1 MELYKLY
8 YIGSDTTASEVFDKI
23 EILTQ
28 DELSQRLKKAIVD
41 GQLNDETM
49 KHFSLNNNTD
59 TDELDSCDIL
69 DIFDYDGYAVEQI
82 EIETTETGEYYY

>member
-8 YIGSDTTASEVFDKI
+8 YIDSDTTASEVFDKI

-28 DELSQRLKKAIVD
+28 DELSQRLKTAIVE

-49 KHFSLNNNTD
+49 EHFSLNTDTD
-59 TDELDSCDIL
+59 TDELDPCDIL

-82 EIETTETGEYYY
+82 EIETETGQYYY

>member
-8 YIGSDTTASEVFDKI
+8 YIDSDTTATEVFDKI

-28 DELSQRLKKAIVD
+28 DQLSARLKQAITE

-49 KHFSLNNNTD
+49 KNFSLNKDTD
-59 TDELDSCDIL
+59 TDELDACDIL

-82 EIETTETGEYYY
+82 EIETETDEYYY